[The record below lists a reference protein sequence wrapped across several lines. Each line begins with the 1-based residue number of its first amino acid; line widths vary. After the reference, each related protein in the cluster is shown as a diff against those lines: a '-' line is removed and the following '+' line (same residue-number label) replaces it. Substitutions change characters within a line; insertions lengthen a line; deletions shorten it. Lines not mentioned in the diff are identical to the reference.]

1 MAITFHYGS
10 GSPYAWRVWFA
21 LEHKLLA
28 YDLKV
33 ISFSDGDHKKP
44 EFLKLNPRHRVPVI
58 VDDNFS
64 LYESAAIV
72 EYLDEQFS
80 SGPSLFPG
88 DARRRA
94 VIRRLVRE
102 ADVYVADTMNPL
114 IDLVLF
120 TKREIWDPQAISAAY
135 VKLGRELGKWEPVLA
150 GDYLA
155 GDLSAADFT
164 LYPMLALC
172 LRMDIRKP
180 DLNVAGLIGPKLGAW
195 MKRIEALPYFAK
207 TVPPH
212 WKTKTQG

>member
-1 MAITFHYGS
+1 MALTFYYGS
-10 GSPYAWRVWFA
+10 GSPYAWRVWLA
-21 LEHKLLA
+21 LEQKSLA
-28 YDLKV
+28 YDLRA

-44 EFLKLNPRHRVPVI
+44 EFLKHNPRHRVPVI
-58 VDDNFS
+58 VDVDFS
-64 LYESAAIV
+64 LYESAAIL
-72 EYLDEQFS
+72 EYLDEQYS

-88 DARRRA
+88 DTKRRA

-102 ADVYVADTMNPL
+102 ADAYVTDAMDPL

-120 TKREIWDPQAISAAY
+120 TKRENWDPEAISKAY
-135 VKLGRELGKWEPVLA
+135 GKFGEELAKWEPVVA

-155 GDLSAADFT
+155 GELSAADFT

-195 MKRIEALPYFAK
+195 LKLIESLPYFSK
-207 TVPPH
+207 TIPPH
-212 WKTKTQG
+212 WKAKP